1 MSSNI
6 KNCTYTV
13 NGEGYYS
20 EVTSEVGGAIIGVA
34 WNFFQFGLWSSIA
47 VLMLIVFA
55 FSHSY
60 VVLGFAFLFALLA
73 GWSYYAM
80 TVNANTIANAEKIAK
95 ESPSSRPCKD
105 SATGKVYN

>member
-20 EVTSEVGGAIIGVA
+20 EAGSEVGKAIIGVA
-34 WNFFQFGLWSSIA
+34 WNFFMFGIWSSIA

-60 VVLGFAFLFALLA
+60 IILGFAFLFILLA
-73 GWSYYAM
+73 GWDYYEM
-80 TVNANTIANAEKIAK
+80 TYYSNVIANAEKIAK